1 MLKLHGIYADI
12 FRFIMTGY
20 ERDKV
25 AFGSNNL
32 TESLPHAE
40 RQMVKPIVN
49 ITPESDTLMRGTL
62 SEVSN

>member
-1 MLKLHGIYADI
+1 
-12 FRFIMTGY
+12 MTGY

-49 ITPESDTLMRGTL
+49 ITLESDTLMRGTL